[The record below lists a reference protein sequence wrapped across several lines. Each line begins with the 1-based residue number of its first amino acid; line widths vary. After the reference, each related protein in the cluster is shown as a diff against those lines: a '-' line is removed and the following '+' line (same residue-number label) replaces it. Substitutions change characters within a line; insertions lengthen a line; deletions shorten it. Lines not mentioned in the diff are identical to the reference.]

1 MITKYE
7 KANRGKLLVAVMAL
21 AVVLAGAAVIFSDS
35 EVDAA
40 EAYTLDTAGTVTV
53 VDADGTAVE
62 DSPMSLAAA
71 LAQADAS
78 GQTWTLKN
86 GTYNVTKT
94 ESTRIGSGFVVNIEN
109 LTINGNGSTI
119 YSNASNINSGAS
131 NGVNQSSTVTIQGNG
146 TVLKN
151 MTVMSMYVNNSTWNV
166 MKSIEITGN
175 NVTIDNVK
183 ISENTLATGYSEAT
197 IDYPG
202 YGGSIVP
209 VSSGTGAFTLT
220 VKNTTITN
228 GNISQAYLT
237 GTGENKLIVEN
248 TSVSISIADVYGFN
262 SNAYGSDSPT
272 TQAVTYESKN
282 NSVSIDD
289 SKALATDIINGAPAG
304 TTVNVNANVTLDTVK
319 TTTVE
324 SGVTL
329 IINEDVTVTGNIT
342 NNGKT
347 EVYGTV
353 KGNITGETGT
363 IVADP
368 AAVITGTVQGIIV
381 PDADMEKPFYI
392 GGILEV
398 SQSIGNAT
406 LNDNLVIPEGLT
418 LTVSGDLFLG
428 SYSITVNGNLVIE
441 RNACIYGL
449 GGSQG
454 ITLGTTGAIQNSG
467 VIGNGNAVSVKASDE
482 SFVSMQGVSG
492 LEFTV
497 NKDAKLVISGDVSRI
512 SSVATNEFTIK
523 GVVIDNLDVSNKV
536 TMKID
541 GDVSVAK
548 NATVNLNGT
557 IADASTDSAIV
568 LNNGSTVNV
577 NGDVSVD
584 VKAIV
589 GLVGEGSKVTDPSY
603 VTVEI
608 TNVDGITVNVGRINV
623 AVNDSDS
630 EIYQIAYLNGT
641 IEAYSTE
648 TGAAPS
654 AMEVD
659 TDYTPDEYLSSVI
672 YIATENDLTV
682 GKGVA
687 LTIEDN
693 VTVYGTIIV
702 PDDAGTVAINSYI
715 GAMYTITTGEGSSEE
730 TTTYY
735 TSFEAA
741 LGVIDTVDEKTL
753 EVRIDKIAGNVNVA
767 ADQVIDFKAATGS
780 TVTVSSDAVVTIETD
795 GSVNG
800 ITNVEGMVVVK
811 DGGDCTIPKGG
822 YAVRSV
828 SADNTVTYAGLKVA
842 ISNAQPGDV
851 IEIGA
856 GSTTESLTI
865 PAGVTVNV
873 KESLDVGGDLTVS
886 ESAKLVIKGS
896 LNMTG
901 GTAEKPSK
909 ITVYGELDA
918 SEGTVTGNSFTL
930 SSTGKTTVTALPD
943 SYNGAYYQD
952 GGDYV
957 ITSVA
962 SAVAYAAEHDIADIT
977 VNGTVTETADLSVD
991 GVNIIVSGTVT
1002 LGNVSL
1008 KDSTISVTS
1017 GNVSGTFSGLTGDGT
1032 STGVVELVKS
1042 TTKVSCTS
1050 TVDAAGATKYTTTI
1064 DGANGGVTIVS
1075 GTVVMKADAK
1085 ITINPADE
1093 AYFKISSGATLQTA
1107 SEVTFTETKKFI
1119 IIDGT
1124 MDIRSTVS
1132 FSGLTVAGTVNV
1144 NENGVLTI
1152 AGETTVTGTITVSAE
1167 ENKEGTFEVNAN
1179 LNVGAQPK
1187 TLGATTGSIVGAV
1200 DLDAGKAIIVY
1211 DGASVADAEINVDVN
1226 GNSAAK
1232 STAFYVNN
1240 VLYATV
1246 YAISGVNSAVLNSE
1260 IAGIDGVKT
1269 TATEIVWT
1277 YGEEELDN
1285 TAATSTAIGKYAELR
1300 TEVEYEVSYIV
1311 VSAGPG
1317 LTIYIDEVRA
1327 NGTTAVAVGEHTVT
1341 VYVNSG
1347 YEGTPSVTFNGQ
1359 TITDGKFTITP
1370 DMIVDSDSPD
1380 KLVLA
1385 ATGGM
1390 LSS

>member
-1 MITKYE
+1 
-7 KANRGKLLVAVMAL
+7 
-21 AVVLAGAAVIFSDS
+21 
-35 EVDAA
+35 
-40 EAYTLDTAGTVTV
+40 
-53 VDADGTAVE
+53 
-62 DSPMSLAAA
+62 
-71 LAQADAS
+71 
-78 GQTWTLKN
+78 
-86 GTYNVTKT
+86 
-94 ESTRIGSGFVVNIEN
+94 
-109 LTINGNGSTI
+109 
-119 YSNASNINSGAS
+119 
-131 NGVNQSSTVTIQGNG
+131 
-146 TVLKN
+146 
-151 MTVMSMYVNNSTWNV
+151 
-166 MKSIEITGN
+166 
-175 NVTIDNVK
+175 
-183 ISENTLATGYSEAT
+183 
-197 IDYPG
+197 
-202 YGGSIVP
+202 
-209 VSSGTGAFTLT
+209 
-220 VKNTTITN
+220 
-228 GNISQAYLT
+228 
-237 GTGENKLIVEN
+237 
-248 TSVSISIADVYGFN
+248 
-262 SNAYGSDSPT
+262 
-272 TQAVTYESKN
+272 
-282 NSVSIDD
+282 
-289 SKALATDIINGAPAG
+289 
-304 TTVNVNANVTLDTVK
+304 
-319 TTTVE
+319 
-324 SGVTL
+324 
-329 IINEDVTVTGNIT
+329 
-342 NNGKT
+342 
-347 EVYGTV
+347 
-353 KGNITGETGT
+353 
-363 IVADP
+363 
-368 AAVITGTVQGIIV
+368 
-381 PDADMEKPFYI
+381 
-392 GGILEV
+392 
-398 SQSIGNAT
+398 
-406 LNDNLVIPEGLT
+406 
-418 LTVSGDLFLG
+418 
-428 SYSITVNGNLVIE
+428 
-441 RNACIYGL
+441 
-449 GGSQG
+449 
-454 ITLGTTGAIQNSG
+454 
-467 VIGNGNAVSVKASDE
+467 
-482 SFVSMQGVSG
+482 
-492 LEFTV
+492 
-497 NKDAKLVISGDVSRI
+497 
-512 SSVATNEFTIK
+512 
-523 GVVIDNLDVSNKV
+523 
-536 TMKID
+536 
-541 GDVSVAK
+541 
-548 NATVNLNGT
+548 
-557 IADASTDSAIV
+557 
-568 LNNGSTVNV
+568 
-577 NGDVSVD
+577 
-584 VKAIV
+584 
-589 GLVGEGSKVTDPSY
+589 
-603 VTVEI
+603 
-608 TNVDGITVNVGRINV
+608 
-623 AVNDSDS
+623 
-630 EIYQIAYLNGT
+630 
-641 IEAYSTE
+641 
-648 TGAAPS
+648 
-654 AMEVD
+654 MEVD

-918 SEGTVTGNSFTL
+918 SEGTITGNSFTL

-952 GGDYV
+952 GSDYV

-962 SAVAYAAEHDIADIT
+962 SAVAYAAEHDIPSIT

-991 GVNIIVSGTVT
+991 GVNIIVTGTVT

-1008 KDSTISVTS
+1008 KDSTITVNS
-1017 GNVSGTFSGLTGDGT
+1017 GNVTGTFSGLTGDGT

-1075 GTVVMKADAK
+1075 GTVVMKADAQ
-1085 ITINPADE
+1085 IAINPADE
-1093 AYFKISSGATLQTA
+1093 AYFKVSSGATLQTA
-1107 SEVTFTETKKFI
+1107 SAVTFTETKKFI
-1119 IIDGT
+1119 TIDGT

-1167 ENKEGTFEVNAN
+1167 ENKEGTFEVNAT

-1317 LTIYIDEVRA
+1317 LTIYIDEVKA

-1385 ATGGM
+1385 ATGATAIDYSQSGSSDGM
-1390 LSS
+1390 GLTEILLVILVILIVVMAIMVALRLMRS